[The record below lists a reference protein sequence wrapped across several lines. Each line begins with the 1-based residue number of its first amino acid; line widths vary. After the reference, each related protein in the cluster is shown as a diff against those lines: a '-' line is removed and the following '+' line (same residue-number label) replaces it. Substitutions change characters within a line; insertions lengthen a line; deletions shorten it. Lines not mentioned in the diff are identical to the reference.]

1 MFMMK
6 IKVYC
11 IGKLK
16 EKYFVDAQNEYLKRL
31 ERFAKVEVVEINDLP
46 IPLNSSLKEEEIV
59 KDKEFEL
66 LLQKLDKSSYVI
78 ALDLHGKQYDS
89 VKFAEKIDSL
99 MSNSI
104 TNISFIIGGSLGWSS
119 KMNEVAKEKLKLSE
133 MTFTH
138 QMTRV
143 ILLEQIYRSFKIL
156 RNETYHK

>member
-59 KDKEFEL
+59 KEKYIKKNAAVEI
-66 LLQKLDKSSYVI
+66 KI
-78 ALDLHGKQYDS
+78 AFRIMTDS
-89 VKFAEKIDSL
+89 VKP
-99 MSNSI
+99 MSMPS
-104 TNISFIIGGSLGWSS
+104 
-119 KMNEVAKEKLKLSE
+119 
-133 MTFTH
+133 
-138 QMTRV
+138 
-143 ILLEQIYRSFKIL
+143 
-156 RNETYHK
+156 